1 MCRCPFG
8 RKSGE
13 SQWEPSAHTVP
24 RADQTCAAPRDN
36 TLPPRLLSAGGNREL
51 MVPSSL
57 VLRPGN
63 ELPRLFRQARPDLG
77 SGPCC
82 RRCLGGAS
90 VSGGRLRRRR
100 RGRPSR
106 HAEAVHSA
114 IPPECLVRPLKW
126 WRRASARGPD
136 SFDGVASPQ
145 PGSDLVPALQKA
157 SVRLVARRFR
167 GQVICGRSLSHRR
180 VIGFGG
186 QKYVRPVHFSS
197 SVERS
202 GAETCCNSLS
212 SVDTLC
218 TSVRTSTTG

>member
-1 MCRCPFG
+1 M
-8 RKSGE
+8 
-13 SQWEPSAHTVP
+13 
-24 RADQTCAAPRDN
+24 
-36 TLPPRLLSAGGNREL
+36 

-57 VLRPGN
+57 VLRPRN
-63 ELPRLFRQARPDLG
+63 ELSRLARQPRPDLG
-77 SGPCC
+77 SGPRCSRC
-82 RRCLGGAS
+82 RRSAS
-90 VSGGRLRRRR
+90 GSRGRLQRRCRA
-100 RGRPSR
+100 RPAR

-114 IPPECLVRPLKW
+114 IPPKRGVRAFE
-126 WRRASARGPD
+126 WRLRASTRCPD
-136 SFDGVASPQ
+136 PLYGVARPQ
-145 PGSDLVPALQKA
+145 PCGDLVPALQKA

-186 QKYVRPVHFSS
+186 QKYVRPVHFCT